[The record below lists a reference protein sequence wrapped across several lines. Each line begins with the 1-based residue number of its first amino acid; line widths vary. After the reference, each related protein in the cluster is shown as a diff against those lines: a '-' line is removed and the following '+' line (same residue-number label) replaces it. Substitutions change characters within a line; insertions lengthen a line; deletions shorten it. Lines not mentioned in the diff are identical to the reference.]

1 MGLMLAFL
9 GFLFFDGLLLCSAYN
24 VHHYSFIVSL
34 HPKCKFSL
42 FLVNPKPDMFMW
54 RRDFRTNLD
63 PCLCVGGGLY
73 FFFIIISFFV
83 LFAAEGDEFYKAVY
97 HKEHVYCKSTMA
109 WSNHSYSQ
117 R

>member
-1 MGLMLAFL
+1 MQVLSVSSEPKTRHVHVAK
-9 GFLFFDGLLLCSAYN
+9 GFPY
-24 VHHYSFIVSL
+24 
-34 HPKCKFSL
+34 KFGSL
-42 FLVNPKPDMFMW
+42 FV
-54 RRDFRTNLD
+54 
-63 PCLCVGGGLY
+63 CGGGGLY